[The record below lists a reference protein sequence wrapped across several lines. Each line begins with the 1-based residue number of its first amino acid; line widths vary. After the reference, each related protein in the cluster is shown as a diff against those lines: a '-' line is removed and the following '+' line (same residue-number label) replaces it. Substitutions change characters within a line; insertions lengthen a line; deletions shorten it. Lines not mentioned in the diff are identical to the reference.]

1 MQLLN
6 NRQAKL
12 NSIPVVTGMKEEE
25 NFIVSLNRV
34 IAL

>member
-12 NSIPVVTGMKEEE
+12 NSIPVVKGMKGEE
-25 NFIVSLNRV
+25 NFIVSLNKV
-34 IAL
+34 IAP